1 MKSLIYLLSI
11 INYLLVCMLHHTR
24 NIHFINVD
32 FPDTW
37 WHYVKK
43 NLLKQL
49 LNWVELVTWH
59 VRKRSASNTWGSED
73 DVIQPPP
80 PQIRED
86 AICSGVVES
95 HGAGCWAREASKM
108 TAAPT
113 AISTCG
119 EQQQSAW
126 QLSADRWDDGF
137 PGPGPVHTAHCLAPS
152 VLSLLWSQE
161 PTSEPLILTARHLN

>member
-1 MKSLIYLLSI
+1 MTLRKEKPLETIVKLSGIGYMTCQKVQCLQYLGLWGW
-11 INYLLVCMLHHTR
+11 CHT
-24 NIHFINVD
+24 
-32 FPDTW
+32 T
-37 WHYVKK
+37 
-43 NLLKQL
+43 
-49 LNWVELVTWH
+49 
-59 VRKRSASNTWGSED
+59 S
-73 DVIQPPP
+73 P

-113 AISTCG
+113 TISSCG

-161 PTSEPLILTARHLN
+161 PTSEMWHYSHSDSATFKLDNTAQPRAFP

>member
-1 MKSLIYLLSI
+1 MTAGNVRASKKLSEHSIMVWKVWYIYYLLSVKVLSV
-11 INYLLVCMLHHTR
+11 INYLLSTRLHAPSYSQHPLYKCR
-24 NIHFINVD
+24 FS
-32 FPDTW
+32 W

-73 DVIQPPP
+73 DVIKPPP
-80 PQIRED
+80 PTNPRR
-86 AICSGVVES
+86 CYLLWSGGVPWS
-95 HGAGCWAREASKM
+95 RMLGSWSSKM

-126 QLSADRWDDGF
+126 QLSPDRWDDGF
-137 PGPGPVHTAHCLAPS
+137 PGPGPAHTA
-152 VLSLLWSQE
+152 
-161 PTSEPLILTARHLN
+161 

>member
-1 MKSLIYLLSI
+1 MTLRKEKPLETIVKLSGT
-11 INYLLVCMLHHTR
+11 LEWE
-24 NIHFINVD
+24 D
-32 FPDTW
+32 Q
-37 WHYVKK
+37 K
-43 NLLKQL
+43 
-49 LNWVELVTWH
+49 LVTYH

-80 PQIRED
+80 PHKS
-86 AICSGVVES
+86 AKMLSVVCSGVVES

-126 QLSADRWDDGF
+126 QLSPDRWDDGF
-137 PGPGPVHTAHCLAPS
+137 PGPGPAHTAHCLAPS

-161 PTSEPLILTARHLN
+161 PTSDPSLSFWQRDI